1 MLLILLN
8 RMNCPPH
15 SSSSGFLPQK
25 KRTIS
30 TFVCIMSTIVV
41 EAKKKKNILK
51 KCMKED
57 PFQRTKFQQKNL
69 WVTFLILF
77 WGVTKY
83 LLETFSR
90 RKLIFTKS
98 YLILFQFL
106 LGLTLQ
112 FWVLFLS
119 HWTVIKWSNSQH
131 KKSSIQW
138 KQRKCV
144 LAVWIILKKTFFHY
158 PPLINCGG
166 SPTEWIWCNSL
177 WCNWS
182 MYATV
187 SLKICTWKKE

>member
-41 EAKKKKNILK
+41 EAKKKKEHPQKMYERGSLPTDKIPAKKSLGHFSYPILGCHK
-51 KCMKED
+51 I
-57 PFQRTKFQQKNL
+57 PFRD
-69 WVTFLILF
+69 
-77 WGVTKY
+77 
-83 LLETFSR
+83 FSR

-112 FWVLFLS
+112 FWVLFFESLNS
-119 HWTVIKWSNSQH
+119 HKMV
-131 KKSSIQW
+131 
-138 KQRKCV
+138 
-144 LAVWIILKKTFFHY
+144 
-158 PPLINCGG
+158 
-166 SPTEWIWCNSL
+166 
-177 WCNWS
+177 
-182 MYATV
+182 
-187 SLKICTWKKE
+187 

>member
-69 WVTFLILF
+69 WVTFPILF

-112 FWVLFLS
+112 FWVLFFESLNS
-119 HWTVIKWSNSQH
+119 HKMV
-131 KKSSIQW
+131 
-138 KQRKCV
+138 
-144 LAVWIILKKTFFHY
+144 
-158 PPLINCGG
+158 
-166 SPTEWIWCNSL
+166 
-177 WCNWS
+177 
-182 MYATV
+182 
-187 SLKICTWKKE
+187 